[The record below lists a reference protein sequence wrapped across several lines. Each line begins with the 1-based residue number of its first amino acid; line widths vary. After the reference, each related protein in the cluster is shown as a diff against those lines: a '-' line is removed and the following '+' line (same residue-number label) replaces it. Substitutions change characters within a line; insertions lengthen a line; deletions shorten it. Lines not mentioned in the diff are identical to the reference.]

1 MGFDPENAWG
11 LNMTKGCLLVVSFFG
26 LVLVMATVA
35 FGQQRSAGQPV
46 PTRQSIPR
54 TSDGKPDFS
63 GVWAGPGF
71 RHRVGP
77 GDTDEPSVSVYDKA
91 KMSPLKPGGEAFM
104 NRRPTGSEAI
114 DDPTAACL
122 PNGLT
127 RQILSPY
134 AQQWIQTPT
143 QIVVLYEYM
152 HFFRVIPT
160 DGRAQATD
168 VEPTWMGDSV
178 GKWEGDTLVIDSI
191 GLKEWMFDATH
202 DFNPSQLRIHSDQ
215 LHVTE
220 RLKYIDPTTVSY
232 QVTIDDP
239 KIFTAPWS
247 QDFQMKFHPT
257 WRILEYVCEENNR
270 CLLGKCSAADVQ
282 KTAK

>member
-1 MGFDPENAWG
+1 MR
-11 LNMTKGCLLVVSFFG
+11 KVCLLAVSLFG
-26 LVLVMATVA
+26 LVPALVIVA
-35 FGQQRSAGQPV
+35 FGQQRGAGQPV

-54 TSDGKPDFS
+54 TADGKPDFT

-71 RHRVGP
+71 THKVGP
-77 GDTDEPSVSVYDKA
+77 GDTDNASVTPYQPE
-91 KMSPLKPGGEAFM
+91 KMSPFKPGGEAFM
-104 NRRPTGSEAI
+104 NRRATGNAI
-114 DDPTAACL
+114 TDDPTAACL

-134 AQQWIQTPT
+134 AQQWIQTPA
-143 QIVVLYEYM
+143 QMIVLYEYM

-160 DGRAQATD
+160 DGRAHARD
-168 VEPTWMGDSV
+168 VELTWMGDSV
-178 GKWEGDTLVIDSI
+178 GKWEGDTLVIDTI

-202 DFNPSQLRIHSDQ
+202 DFNPGQLRIHSDQ
-215 LHVTE
+215 LHLIE

-257 WRILEYVCEENNR
+257 WKILEFVCEENNR
-270 CLLGKCSAADVQ
+270 CMFGKCNESDAQ
-282 KTAK
+282 KTAKE

>member
-1 MGFDPENAWG
+1 
-11 LNMTKGCLLVVSFFG
+11 
-26 LVLVMATVA
+26 
-35 FGQQRSAGQPV
+35 
-46 PTRQSIPR
+46 
-54 TSDGKPDFS
+54 
-63 GVWAGPGF
+63 
-71 RHRVGP
+71 
-77 GDTDEPSVSVYDKA
+77 
-91 KMSPLKPGGEAFM
+91 MSPFKPGGEAFM
-104 NRRPTGSEAI
+104 NRRSTGSEVI

-160 DGRAQATD
+160 DGRAHATD
-168 VEPTWMGDSV
+168 VEPTWMGNSV

-215 LHVTE
+215 IHFTE

-257 WRILEYVCEENNR
+257 WKILEYVCEENNR
-270 CLLGKCSAADVQ
+270 CLLGKCSEADVQ

>member
-1 MGFDPENAWG
+1 
-11 LNMTKGCLLVVSFFG
+11 MTKVCLLVVSLFG
-26 LVLVMATVA
+26 LVLALATVV
-35 FGQQRSAGQPV
+35 FGQQRGAGQPV

-54 TSDGKPDFS
+54 TSDGKPDFA

-71 RHRVGP
+71 THRVGP
-77 GDTDEPSVSVYDKA
+77 GDTDNASVTTYQPA
-91 KMSPLKPGGEAFM
+91 KMSPFKPGGEAFM
-104 NRRPTGSEAI
+104 NRRATGNAI
-114 DDPTAACL
+114 TDDPTAACL

-143 QIVVLYEYM
+143 QMIVLYEYM

-160 DGRAQATD
+160 DGRPHARD
-168 VEPTWMGDSV
+168 VELTWMGDSV
-178 GKWEGDTLVIDSI
+178 GKWQGDTLVIDTI

-202 DFNPSQLRIHSDQ
+202 DFNPGQLRIHSDQ
-215 LHVTE
+215 LHVIE

-247 QDFQMKFHPT
+247 QDFQMKLHPT
-257 WRILEYVCEENNR
+257 WKILEFVCEENNR
-270 CLLGKCSAADVQ
+270 CMFGKCSESDAQ
-282 KTAK
+282 NSAK